1 MKLQW
6 LPEPSSRGG
15 WTEDAAEC
23 RSYHYNGFDQ
33 YGGLRASVRR
43 VTHRYE
49 STHWEVCSMDN
60 DNYACIAPTKR
71 EAMQFAEDGAPKEQ
85 SDE

>member
-15 WTEDAAEC
+15 WTDDA
-23 RSYHYNGFDQ
+23 YDGFDQ

-43 VTHRYE
+43 VTHLYE
-49 STHWEVCSMDN
+49 STHWEVCSMSN